1 MNESHTPIRWN
12 NILAAVERTEAYK
25 PIFPF
30 ISGAPDGERDGGPPL
45 ARRCAAKAL
54 CEPGAAAG
62 VMQPG
67 IVGGDDGGEPMITLL

>member
-30 ISGAPDGERDGGPPL
+30 ISGAPDGVTERETAPPHLRDVVLPKHFANLERLL
-45 ARRCAAKAL
+45 A
-54 CEPGAAAG
+54 
-62 VMQPG
+62 
-67 IVGGDDGGEPMITLL
+67 